1 MDMAKVFVSGNS
13 QAVRLPKNYRFD
25 DKEVYIK
32 RLDMGVL
39 LMPKSKNSVWN
50 TWEKNLAKYDNPIDI
65 ERNQPQQQVREGLDE
80 IFD

>member
-1 MDMAKVFVSGNS
+1 MDMAKVFISGNS
-13 QAVRLPKNYRFD
+13 QAVRLPKSYSFE

-39 LMPKSKNSVWN
+39 LMPKSQHSVWD
-50 TWEKNLAKYDNPIDI
+50 TWEKNLAKYNTPLDI
-65 ERNQPQQQVREGLDE
+65 ERNQPKQHVREGLDE

>member
-13 QAVRLPKNYRFD
+13 QAVRLPKSYRFE

-39 LMPKSKNSVWN
+39 LMPKSKSSVWD
-50 TWEKNLAKYDNPIDI
+50 TWEKNLSKYDTPFDM
-65 ERNQPQQQVREGLDE
+65 ERNQPTQQVREGLNE
-80 IFD
+80 IFG